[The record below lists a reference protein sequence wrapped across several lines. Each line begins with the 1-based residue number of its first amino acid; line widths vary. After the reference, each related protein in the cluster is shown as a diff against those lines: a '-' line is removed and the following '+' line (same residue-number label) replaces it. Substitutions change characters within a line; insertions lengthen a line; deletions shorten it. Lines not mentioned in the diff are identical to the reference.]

1 MYSNQEQHHQTENE
15 STPSV
20 GVPASVIVS
29 SNSITTPAP
38 AVHDSQL
45 TDSWVG
51 QSHSPSPMVKQVEMP
66 LYVEPHPLVAAA
78 ASTTMLGY
86 LIFSPY
92 YSVPLFCIGHCFYGA
107 HPCSAFPKNKYDCWL
122 AASVC
127 FLRCLITCKGMII
140 PVVHTYCMLT
150 TLNLGL
156 ANNIQRNIFF
166 FFLIHLIF
174 LISSNIL
181 DSKLKWAKVMV

>member
-29 SNSITTPAP
+29 SNNITAPAP

-51 QSHSPSPMVKQVEMP
+51 QSHSPSPGPSHMVKQVEMP

-78 ASTTMLGY
+78 TSTTMLGY
-86 LIFSPY
+86 LTFPPHCSVLLFS
-92 YSVPLFCIGHCFYGA
+92 SGS
-107 HPCSAFPKNKYDCWL
+107 HPAVRL
-122 AASVC
+122 
-127 FLRCLITCKGMII
+127 LRAEMI
-140 PVVHTYCMLT
+140 V
-150 TLNLGL
+150 GL
-156 ANNIQRNIFF
+156 LLLCVSYVA
-166 FFLIHLIF
+166 
-174 LISSNIL
+174 
-181 DSKLKWAKVMV
+181 